1 MLSNLYTEIVKLH
14 NVKWKSY
21 RIWNDIM
28 TLYKEELEFR
38 KKKNLKLQEKEVL
51 KFEYEKL
58 YKNICYLNK

>member
-1 MLSNLYTEIVKLH
+1 
-14 NVKWKSY
+14 
-21 RIWNDIM
+21 M